1 MLEFIRYQDD
11 RLQAEEQD
19 LGRPGPADGEDS
31 RHPQG
36 LVPVIV

>member
-1 MLEFIRYQDD
+1 MEYQDD
-11 RLQAEEQD
+11 RLQAEGKEGQD
-19 LGRPGPADGEDS
+19 LGRPGPADEEDS